1 MRYNT
6 KYEPQGYASRS
17 EPGSARSG
25 GVAGQ
30 AASLFSP
37 GRRRNRSTS
46 SRVSQLL
53 LAGLLSLLL
62 IAIAVLVWGL
72 YALLSSSSTGG
83 NQALHNS
90 ATFIAEH
97 PQEAANEQQVLVLA
111 QRYLTALLHH
121 DYDTMWSLLA
131 PARRALWPNEQTFA
145 HFWQARFA
153 HYTLQGFSLG
163 LPSQLSHWIDPETMT
178 SYSNTLTVPASLQLV
193 PDATLSKAANVPPE
207 DRHPASVYH
216 NLPFIVEGSPS
227 QGNEQ
232 PHWHVL
238 SGGPAD
244 PEAPILPPPQ
254 PVARS
259 IAVPILMYHHVSPA
273 PTHNLLDFS
282 LTVTPRTFAAQLDY
296 LKSHGYHTITF
307 NQLFN
312 ALYFDAPLPPHPI
325 ILTFDDGYE
334 DVYRYAVPL
343 LQAHGFSGMFY
354 IITGFVGATGYM
366 SWNEVRNLLAQG
378 MQVGSHTV
386 HHTSLGWIIIGDPQL
401 TQQELQA
408 SQATLQ
414 QHLGIPI
421 QQFCYPSG
429 EPFRHG
435 TPLEQA
441 RITTMLAADGYVGA
455 TTDPGPTGWLQQS
468 TQPFALLRI
477 RVDGRENLA
486 EFIASLPSV
495 S

>member
-1 MRYNT
+1 MRYTSNH
-6 KYEPQGYASRS
+6 ESQGYASRR
-17 EPGSARSG
+17 EAGAALSG
-25 GVAGQ
+25 PETAQ
-30 AASLFSP
+30 PASQPFS
-37 GRRRNRSTS
+37 RRQRHRSTS
-46 SRVSQLL
+46 PRATRLL

-62 IAIAVLVWGL
+62 IATAVLAWGL
-72 YALLSSSSTGG
+72 YALLSGNSQSG
-83 NQALHNS
+83 NQGPRNS

-111 QRYLTALLHH
+111 QRYLTAFLHH
-121 DYDTMWSLLA
+121 DYTTMWSLLA
-131 PARRALWPNEQTFA
+131 PARRALWPDEQAFA
-145 HFWQARFA
+145 DFWQARFA

-163 LPSQLSHWIDPETMT
+163 LPSRLSRWVDPETMT
-178 SYSNTLTVPASLQLV
+178 SYSDALIVPVSLQLV
-193 PDATLSKAANVPPE
+193 PDATFSKEANLPPE
-207 DRHPASVYH
+207 DLHPASIYR
-216 NLPFIVEGSPS
+216 NLPFIVQASTG
-227 QGNEQ
+227 QDGEQ
-232 PHWHVL
+232 HWYVIA
-238 SGGPAD
+238 GGPAD

-254 PVARS
+254 PAARS
-259 IAVPILMYHHVSPA
+259 VAVPILMYHHVSPA
-273 PTHNLLDFS
+273 PTHNLLDYS
-282 LTVTPRTFAAQLDY
+282 LTVTPRNFAAQLDY
-296 LKSHGYHTITF
+296 LKSHDYHTITF

-334 DVYRYAVPL
+334 DVYRYAVPI

-354 IITGFVGATGYM
+354 IITGVVGNAGYM
-366 SWNEVRNLLAQG
+366 SWGEIRDLLAQG

-386 HHTSLGWIIIGDPQL
+386 HHISLGWVVIGDPQL
-401 TQQELQA
+401 TQQELQL

-441 RITTMLAADGYVGA
+441 RITAMLAADGYVGA
-455 TTDPGPTGWLQQS
+455 TTDPGLTGWLQQS
-468 TQPFALLRI
+468 TRPFALLRI

-486 EFIASLPSV
+486 EFIASLPAFS
-495 S
+495 